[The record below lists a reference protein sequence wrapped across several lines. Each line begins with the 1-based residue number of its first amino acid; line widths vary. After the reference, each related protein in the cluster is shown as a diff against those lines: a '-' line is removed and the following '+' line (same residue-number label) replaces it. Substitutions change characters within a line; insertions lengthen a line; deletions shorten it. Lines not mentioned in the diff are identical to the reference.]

1 MWPIVTGSKQWNT
14 PGLAQGTNKSSWESE
29 NGTSAVKLN
38 SISPYLSWIA
48 WFMWLENRSNHHQAG
63 RQMCHEWAHYKM
75 FHCFLT
81 PLYVLSDVIAT
92 HSGLW
97 KLYPPSLFSRQAYT
111 VIFPLPNG
119 TSHDT
124 AIVYLAFFWTHDVP
138 NSDKNGHN
146 SRHSSCYNQ

>member
-1 MWPIVTGSKQWNT
+1 MRLLYIFDIHNAFRATNVNICGQLWLEVNNEIHQGY
-14 PGLAQGTNKSSWESE
+14 LAQGTNKSSWESE
-29 NGTSAVKLN
+29 NGISAVKLN

-111 VIFPLPNG
+111 VIFP
-119 TSHDT
+119 SQT
-124 AIVYLAFFWTHDVP
+124 ARPTTP
-138 NSDKNGHN
+138 
-146 SRHSSCYNQ
+146 